1 MLAYLVYGTLSRTGL
16 SPADWRPTVSNAPRV
31 LALASAFPPHDFTQE
46 TLSAY
51 ACELILGSEWHAD
64 IERAARGEQIAR
76 LFAVSRVA
84 RRASVVDLPAY
95 YAQPHGTGER
105 MTLYAEAARDL
116 GRAALEP
123 ALDQLGDDTARE
135 RIGDFVVASCTGY
148 TAPGLDVLL
157 SRDLGLPHDAR
168 RLVIGHMGCFGALA
182 GLRACLAA
190 LRAEPRPGAL
200 AALLCVELTTLHFA
214 PTLDPEVLTACAL
227 FGDAASAIVLGASD
241 AGANGDTAGPQL
253 VDTYCAADFAAAE
266 QMTWTITD
274 QGFVMGLS
282 PRVPVALRRAAP
294 GVVERLL
301 APHGLRTRDIAHW
314 IVHPGGPSIL
324 EAVQRGLGL
333 SAEQTALS
341 WDVLRDH
348 GNCSS
353 ATVLLILERLLRS
366 GRTRPG
372 EWGVMM
378 AFGPGLTLET
388 CLWRF

>member
-1 MLAYLVYGTLSRTGL
+1 M
-16 SPADWRPTVSNAPRV
+16 SNVPRV
-31 LALASAFPPHDFTQE
+31 LALASAFPPHVFAQE
-46 TLSAY
+46 ALAGH
-51 ACELILGSEWHAD
+51 ACELILGPGWRAD
-64 IERAARGEQIAR
+64 AERTAHGEQILR
-76 LFAVSRVA
+76 LFAASHVE
-84 RRASVVDLPAY
+84 RRASVVDLPAF
-95 YAQPHGTGER
+95 YAEPHGTGER
-105 MTLYAEAARDL
+105 MTLYAEGARSL
-116 GRAALEP
+116 GGEALAR
-123 ALDQLGDDTARE
+123 ALDQLAGDTPHARI
-135 RIGDFVVASCTGY
+135 RDFVVASCTGY
-148 TAPGLDVLL
+148 AAPGLDVLL
-157 SRDLGLPHDAR
+157 SRDLGLPADAR

-227 FGDAASAIVLGASD
+227 FGDAAAALVLGSGTEDDEAHGD
-241 AGANGDTAGPQL
+241 AGGPAL
-253 VDTYCAADFAAAE
+253 VDTYAAADFAAAD

-282 PRVPVALRRAAP
+282 PRVPVVLRRTVP

-301 APHGLRTRDIAHW
+301 EPHGLRTRDIAHW
-314 IVHPGGPSIL
+314 MVHPGGPSIL

-341 WDVLRDH
+341 WDVLREH

-353 ATVLLILERLLRS
+353 VAVLLILERLLRS
-366 GRTRPG
+366 GQARPG